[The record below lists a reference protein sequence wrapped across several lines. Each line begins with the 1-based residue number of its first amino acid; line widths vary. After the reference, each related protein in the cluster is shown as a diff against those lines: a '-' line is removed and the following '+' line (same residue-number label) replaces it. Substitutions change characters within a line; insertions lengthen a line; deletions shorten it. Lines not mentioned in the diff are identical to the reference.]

1 MSGVQRVN
9 LLPEAIQWRNAGR
22 ARRRGWG
29 MALCATLMI
38 SALAWQWSSRHAGE
52 VRRADAGLE
61 QARADVDRQK
71 KLAAAL
77 AARLTDIEAR
87 FAVLDAMRGTRAW
100 SPRLSIIAKAVPP
113 DMLLTRFNAATQ
125 ALAAKSDGRSA
136 AGARSPAP
144 PDSTAMTDEVRID
157 GYALDHTDIATFL
170 RRLKDSG
177 LFSRVDLVRS
187 IREDKDTRVVLN
199 FGITCSR

>member
-1 MSGVQRVN
+1 MSVVERVN
-9 LLPEAIQWRNAGR
+9 LLSEAIQWRNAGR

-29 MALCATLMI
+29 IALCATLMI
-38 SALAWQWSSRHAGE
+38 SGLAWQWSSRHADE
-52 VRRADAGLE
+52 VRRADASLE
-61 QARADVDRQK
+61 QARAEVDRQK
-71 KLAAAL
+71 KLASAL
-77 AARLTDIEAR
+77 AARLTDIESR

-100 SPRLSIIAKAVPP
+100 SPRVSIIAKAVPP
-113 DMLLTRFNAATQ
+113 DMLLTRLNAATQ
-125 ALAAKSDGRSA
+125 ALPAKSGGRSSAESA
-136 AGARSPAP
+136 A
-144 PDSTAMTDEVRID
+144 TTDEVRID

-187 IREDKDTRVVLN
+187 IREDKGTRVVLS